1 METIIVIV
9 FVIGYLAIT
18 LEHSLKIDK
27 LIPALVMMAISWALI
42 SLGIDSFP
50 NWFDSAKHTLLENFG
65 AFGHEEKMHLMEE
78 TLLHHLGK
86 TAEILVFLLGAMT
99 IVEIID
105 YFDGF
110 STIKGY
116 VKTKNKTRILWIFS
130 FLAFILSAI
139 IDNLTAT
146 IVLISILQKI
156 VKDRNVRLWYASL
169 IIIAAN
175 AGGAWSPIGDV
186 TTTMLWIGKKVT
198 TGHLIGYLLL
208 PSLVCM
214 LIPSFIAS
222 FLPVFKGEL
231 DTDTNEIEKPKS
243 KYSSIMLYLGL
254 SAIVSVPV
262 FKTVTHLPPY
272 VGMMLALGVVAIFAE
287 IYSSSKF
294 SLTEYNTVE
303 ESDAHAH
310 HSPVHASL
318 SRIEMPSILFF
329 LGILMA
335 VAALESL
342 GILFGFANSLKETM
356 PMLGTELHHTGV
368 SDLVIILLG
377 VGSAVIDNVPLVAAS
392 LGMFSEPMDNELW
405 HFIAY
410 SAGTGG
416 SMLIIGS
423 AAGVVAMGMEKI
435 DFFWYLRKI
444 SWLALVGFLAGTAVF
459 FFTRTLF

>member
-1 METIIVIV
+1 MEAAVILV
-9 FVIGYLAIT
+9 FVMGYLAIT
-18 LEHSLKIDK
+18 LEHNLKIDK
-27 LIPALVMMAISWALI
+27 LIPALIMMAICWALI
-42 SLGIDSFP
+42 ALGMDSFP
-50 NWFDSAKHTLLENFG
+50 NWFDSSKHALIDGFSGFTS
-65 AFGHEEKMHLMEE
+65 AEKIHLMEE

-110 STIKGY
+110 STIKSF
-116 VKTKNKTRILWIFS
+116 VKTKKKTKIIWIFS
-130 FLAFILSAI
+130 ILAFVLSAI

-156 VKDRNVRLWYASL
+156 VKDRDIRIWYAGL

-198 TGHLIGYLLL
+198 TEHLVGYLF
-208 PSLVCM
+208 
-214 LIPSFIAS
+214 IPSFLCMAVPAFIAS
-222 FLPVFKGEL
+222 FLPVFKGDL
-231 DTDTNEIEKPKS
+231 EIEEVEEKKKS
-243 KYSSIMLYLGL
+243 KYSATMLYLGL
-254 SAIVSVPV
+254 GAIVFVPI
-262 FKTVTHLPPY
+262 FKMVTHLPPY
-272 VGMMLALGVVAIFAE
+272 VGMMLSLGVVAIFAE

-294 SLTEYNTVE
+294 SMTDFNESE
-303 ESDAHAH
+303 ESQASSH
-310 HSPVHASL
+310 HSPVHHSL
-318 SRIEMPSILFF
+318 SKIELPSILFF

-342 GILFGFANSLKETM
+342 GILFDFAGSLQANM
-356 PMLGTELHHTGV
+356 PMLGTELHHSGV
-368 SDLVIILLG
+368 SDFVMLLLG

-392 LGMFSEPMDNELW
+392 LGMFSEPIDNELW
-405 HFIAY
+405 HFVAF

-435 DFFWYLRKI
+435 DFFWYLKKI
-444 SWLALVGFLAGTAVF
+444 SWLAAIGFLVGSAAFMVTITWF
-459 FFTRTLF
+459 

>member
-1 METIIVIV
+1 METIIVLV
-9 FVIGYLAIT
+9 FVFGYLAIT
-18 LEHSLKIDK
+18 LEHSIKIDK

-42 SLGIDSFP
+42 SLGIDAFP
-50 NWFDSAKHTLLENFG
+50 QWFDSAKHTLMDNFG
-65 AFGHEEKMHLMEE
+65 LLPHEEKMHLMEE

-110 STIKGY
+110 STIKAA
-116 VKTKNKTRILWIFS
+116 VNFKSRKKLLWLFS
-130 FLAFILSAI
+130 ILAFVLSAI

-156 VKDRNVRLWYASL
+156 VKDRSIRIWYAGL

-186 TTTMLWIGKKVT
+186 TTTMLWIGDKVS
-198 TGHLIGYLLL
+198 TGKLFLYLFV
-208 PSLVCM
+208 PSVLCM
-214 LIPSFIAS
+214 VVPTLIAS
-222 FLPVFKGEL
+222 FLKPFKGEL
-231 DTDTNEIEKPKS
+231 ELQDDDAKVKS
-243 KYSSIMLYLGL
+243 RFSSTMLFLGL
-254 SAIVSVPV
+254 GAIVSVPF
-262 FKTVTHLPPY
+262 FKVVTHLPPY
-272 VGMMLALGVVAIFAE
+272 VGMMLALGIVAIFAE
-287 IYSSSKF
+287 IYTSSRF
-294 SLTEYNTVE
+294 SMSQVGQGEAVGHE
-303 ESDAHAH
+303 H
-310 HSPVHASL
+310 HSPVHRSL

-342 GILFGFANSLKETM
+342 GILFGFANTLQDTM
-356 PMLGTELHHTGV
+356 PMMGTEMAGTAV
-368 SDLVIILLG
+368 SDLVVLLLG

-392 LGMFSEPMDNELW
+392 LGMFTEPLDDTLW

-435 DFFWYLRKI
+435 DFFWYLKKI
-444 SWLALVGFLAGTAVF
+444 SWLALLGFIAGAAAFMV
-459 FFTRTLF
+459 TRTLF

>member
-1 METIIVIV
+1 METVIILV
-9 FVIGYLAIT
+9 FVFGYLAIT

-42 SLGIDSFP
+42 SLGIDGFSQ
-50 NWFDSAKHTLLENFG
+50 WFDSSNHSLMEGFKEFTHLEKSELL
-65 AFGHEEKMHLMEE
+65 EE

-110 STIKGY
+110 STIKGFI
-116 VKTKNKTRILWIFS
+116 KTKSKRRIIWLFS
-130 FLAFILSAI
+130 ILAFFLSAV

-156 VKDRNVRLWYASL
+156 VKERDLRLWYAGL

-186 TTTMLWIGKKVT
+186 TTTMLWIGKKVST
-198 TGHLIGYLLL
+198 DHLFVYLFI
-208 PSLVCM
+208 PSLICM
-214 LIPSFIAS
+214 ALPALIAS
-222 FLPVFKGEL
+222 RLSIFKGNL
-231 DTDTNEIEKPKS
+231 EIEENDEDMPS
-243 KYSSIMLYLGL
+243 NKYSATMLYLGL
-254 SAIVSVPV
+254 GAIVFVPI
-262 FKTVTHLPPY
+262 FKVITHLPPY
-272 VGMMLALGVVAIFAE
+272 VGMMLSLGVVATFAE
-287 IYSSSKF
+287 LYSNSKF
-294 SLTEYNTVE
+294 SITSVNNE
-303 ESDAHAH
+303 ESAAHAS
-310 HSPVHASL
+310 HSPVHHSL
-318 SRIEMPSILFF
+318 SKIELPSILFF

-342 GILFGFANSLKETM
+342 GVLFEFAGALEETM
-356 PMLGTELHHTGV
+356 PMLGTELHHEGV
-368 SDLVIILLG
+368 SDIVILLLG
-377 VGSAVIDNVPLVAAS
+377 VASAVIDNVPLVAAS
-392 LGMFSEPMDNELW
+392 LGMFHEPMDNELW
-405 HFIAY
+405 HFVAY

-435 DFFWYLRKI
+435 NFFWYLKKI
-444 SWLALVGFLAGTAVF
+444 SWLAMIGFLAGAAAF
-459 FFTRTLF
+459 MFTRTIF

>member
-1 METIIVIV
+1 METVIILV
-9 FVIGYLAIT
+9 FVFGYLAIT

-27 LIPALVMMAISWALI
+27 LIPALVMMAICWALI
-42 SLGIDSFP
+42 SLGLDGFSQ
-50 NWFDSAKHTLLENFG
+50 WFDSANHSLMEGFG
-65 AFGHEEKMHLMEE
+65 SFSHEEKSTLLEE

-110 STIKGY
+110 SNIKDF
-116 VKTKNKTRILWIFS
+116 VKTKSKRKIIWIFS
-130 FLAFILSAI
+130 ILAFFLSAV

-156 VKDRNVRLWYASL
+156 VKDRDIRLWYAGL

-186 TTTMLWIGKKVT
+186 TTTMLWIGKKVST
-198 TGHLIGYLLL
+198 DHLFGYLFL

-214 LIPSFIAS
+214 ALPAFIAS
-222 FLPVFKGEL
+222 FLPIFKGDL
-231 DTDTNEIEKPKS
+231 EIEEKEEDDKPKS
-243 KYSSIMLYLGL
+243 KFSATMLYLGL
-254 SAIVSVPV
+254 GAIVFVPI
-262 FKTVTHLPPY
+262 FKVITHLPPY
-272 VGMMLALGVVAIFAE
+272 VGMMLSLGVVAIFAE
-287 IYSSSKF
+287 LYSSSKF
-294 SLTEYNTVE
+294 SISNVDRS
-303 ESDAHAH
+303 ESDE
-310 HSPVHASL
+310 HSNHGPVHRSL
-318 SRIEMPSILFF
+318 SKIELPSILFF

-342 GILFGFANSLKETM
+342 GILFEFASTLEDNM
-356 PMLGTELHHTGV
+356 PMLGTELHHSGV
-368 SDLVIILLG
+368 SDIVVLLLG
-377 VGSAVIDNVPLVAAS
+377 VASAVIDNVPLVAAS
-392 LGMFSEPMDNELW
+392 LGMFHEPMDNELW
-405 HFIAY
+405 HFVAY

-435 DFFWYLRKI
+435 NFFWYLKKI
-444 SWLALVGFLAGTAVF
+444 SWLALIGFIAGAAMF
-459 FFTRTLF
+459 MFTRTLF

>member
-1 METIIVIV
+1 MEAAIIIV

-18 LEHSLKIDK
+18 LEHSIKIDK

-50 NWFDSAKHTLLENFG
+50 EWFDSASHGLVDGYGTLSSESR
-65 AFGHEEKMHLMEE
+65 MHLMEE

-110 STIKGY
+110 STIKGFIRTKSK
-116 VKTKNKTRILWIFS
+116 VKILWFFAI
-130 FLAFILSAI
+130 LAFILSAI

-156 VKDRNVRLWYASL
+156 VKDRSTRIWFAGL

-198 TGHLIGYLLL
+198 TGKLIGYLLL

-214 LIPSFIAS
+214 VIPTFIAS
-222 FLPVFKGEL
+222 FLPAFKGEL
-231 DTDTNEIEKPKS
+231 DIQEEEEKPKS
-243 KYSSIMLYLGL
+243 KFSSTMLYLGL
-254 SAIVSVPV
+254 AAIVSVPV
-262 FKTVTHLPPY
+262 FKVITHLPPY

-287 IYSSSKF
+287 VYSNAKF
-294 SLTEYNTVE
+294 SLTEMPGGD
-303 ESDAHAH
+303 SDAHAH
-310 HSPVHASL
+310 HSPVHHSL
-318 SRIEMPSILFF
+318 SKIELPSILFF

-342 GILFGFANSLKETM
+342 GLLFGFATNLKEGM
-356 PMLGTELHHTGV
+356 PMIGTEMDGTVV
-368 SDLVIILLG
+368 SDLVILLLG

-392 LGMFSEPMDNELW
+392 LGMFSEPLDDQLW
-405 HFIAY
+405 HFIAF

-435 DFFWYLRKI
+435 DFFWYLKKI
-444 SWLALVGFLAGTAVF
+444 SWLALLGFLGGSAVF
-459 FFTRTLF
+459 IFTRTLF